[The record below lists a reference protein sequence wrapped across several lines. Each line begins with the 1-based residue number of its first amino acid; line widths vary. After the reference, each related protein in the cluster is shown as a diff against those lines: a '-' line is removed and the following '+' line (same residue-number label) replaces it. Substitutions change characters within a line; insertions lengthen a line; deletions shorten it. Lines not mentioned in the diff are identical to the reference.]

1 MCTLSFDSNSLF
13 LGPSESAPMPL
24 LVPVPAD
31 LTPDTDEFFNGD
43 AGFPFTGQIVAVP
56 DGGVLPNDALIS
68 EPVRGNPCWHEV
80 CAAGLGPGGF
90 VVSGAGRTSSKDPL
104 IAAGAAACIPSGD
117 QNAPVLNGE
126 TCAFFRKDDSNFD
139 AICRVSTNA
148 AKFLD
153 LGSGPAS
160 ISDLN
165 FPTNPSD
172 ADLVTEAPLVAV
184 CHAGMLRRIPRLTGP
199 VFRAGNGAVHTV
211 PPTIA
216 YGRRCA
222 LTVRPTAFEE
232 AVPLFKVKGES
243 YEMVTAAGTF
253 SSTSPEISVFLADNA
268 GPNQSSV
275 IPVVRLSAPPA
286 GAELN
291 EAHLQ
296 DWFSAVLTAPS
307 NRHGAGTTL
316 PSAGSGDSAKCA
328 QFFKT
333 PQPGADTEPDQADWN
348 ACATALSL
356 FTLNIPTAAWSAWGA
371 VLADAAGR
379 SAAFV
384 DQSES
389 ESGNPVEPVCV
400 AGDDGTTFVSD
411 VFPTATV
418 GDFGVVGRLN
428 MAGRSVATAAAECV
442 DICQITLECV
452 TAAFTRA
459 WTTAESA
466 RFFQTRRASSRSR
479 TTRCQQSPTRAR
491 WARRRRRG
499 AWMATCVPTIHPF
512 TTRGR
517 HFGATDAS
525 VAALVAATGGAVEPC
540 PVTGTALHVGPTG
553 TFCVPTSCDHD
564 TEFTETTNPLLK
576 ALHGRCSAGNI
587 EHTAVAN
594 LTKLTYTSTTG
605 SDPVPVW
612 EYAAT
617 GGPSLPTGP
626 ISVPVDAVLKMTFSV
641 EILAP
646 PGAAP
651 YAPGRL
657 SGQIDSINLAVAG
670 SAPKLG
676 MYISD
681 FCICDSGGPN
691 PSCSVVSPPPAPNEL
706 FPGQSG
712 LSGNYRVDNHTCN
725 PCAPEPP

>member
-1 MCTLSFDSNSLF
+1 MF
-13 LGPSESAPMPL
+13 
-24 LVPVPAD
+24 
-31 LTPDTDEFFNGD
+31 
-43 AGFPFTGQIVAVP
+43 
-56 DGGVLPNDALIS
+56 
-68 EPVRGNPCWHEV
+68 
-80 CAAGLGPGGF
+80 
-90 VVSGAGRTSSKDPL
+90 
-104 IAAGAAACIPSGD
+104 
-117 QNAPVLNGE
+117 
-126 TCAFFRKDDSNFD
+126 
-139 AICRVSTNA
+139 
-148 AKFLD
+148 
-153 LGSGPAS
+153 
-160 ISDLN
+160 
-165 FPTNPSD
+165 
-172 ADLVTEAPLVAV
+172 
-184 CHAGMLRRIPRLTGP
+184 
-199 VFRAGNGAVHTV
+199 
-211 PPTIA
+211 
-216 YGRRCA
+216 
-222 LTVRPTAFEE
+222 TAFW
-232 AVPLFKVKGES
+232 K
-243 YEMVTAAGTF
+243 
-253 SSTSPEISVFLADNA
+253 
-268 GPNQSSV
+268 
-275 IPVVRLSAPPA
+275 
-286 GAELN
+286 
-291 EAHLQ
+291 
-296 DWFSAVLTAPS
+296 
-307 NRHGAGTTL
+307 L
-316 PSAGSGDSAKCA
+316 PSAGSGDISKCA
-328 QFFKT
+328 QFFNAE
-333 PQPGADTEPDQADWN
+333 QPGAATEPDQADWN

-389 ESGNPVEPVCV
+389 ESGNPAEPVCV

-452 TAAFTRA
+452 TAAFYSGVDHGGICTLLSNKARLVSFSIDKMP
-459 WTTAESA
+459 TISHQSA
-466 RFFQTRRASSRSR
+466 VGTPPS
-479 TTRCQQSPTRAR
+479 T
-491 WARRRRRG
+491 G
-499 AWMATCVPTIHPF
+499 AWVATCVPTIHPF

-540 PVTGTALHVGPTG
+540 PATGTALHVGPTG

-576 ALHGRCSAGNI
+576 GLHGRCSAGNI

-594 LTKLTYTSTTG
+594 LTEITYTPTTE

-657 SGQIDSINLAVAG
+657 SGLIDSINLAVAG

-676 MYISD
+676 MYISG
-681 FCICDSGGPN
+681 FCACVSGGPS
-691 PSCSVVSPPPAPNEL
+691 PSCAVATTLPTEL

-712 LSGNYRVDNHTCN
+712 LSGNYRVDDHTCN
-725 PCAPEPP
+725 ACAPEPP